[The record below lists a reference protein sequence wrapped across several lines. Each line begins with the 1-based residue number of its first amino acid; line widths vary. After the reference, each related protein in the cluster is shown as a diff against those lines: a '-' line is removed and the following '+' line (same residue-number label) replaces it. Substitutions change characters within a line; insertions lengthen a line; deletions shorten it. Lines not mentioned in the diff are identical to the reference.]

1 MKATAEFRVTEF
13 YAKEF
18 LPADL
23 GKNLTDTVRKVQV
36 PVGSEMYEK
45 IGEISKLVRTR
56 DHKYFFAG
64 WNIQR
69 SYSQN
74 ELDSAELLR
83 LKITRAFE
91 PAGLE
96 CGTLYDQTNTCEVC
110 HAGIRQTSELILDLN
125 TVPKKVDIA
134 RTISD
139 EIVVSQEL
147 ADILTES
154 KTIGYELRPVH
165 HKHFAE
171 RMSIDLNK
179 TAAGRELL
187 QLAQEAGCPHPT
199 WQFWVW
205 LNKPEQ
211 KRLREKVQAETSVP
225 NKLTRYHKEPWYQLV
240 VTSSVNINPA
250 TRTGIHPFDED
261 EINEYRCRNG
271 HTIGL
276 AILAELV
283 IDKDSWDGSDIAAT
297 KQLFGVNRGLLRTSP
312 LLVISQRLYRL
323 MREAACKGFTVE
335 VVHLVA

>member
-36 PVGSEMYEK
+36 PVGSEMYER
-45 IGEISKLVRTR
+45 IGAISKLVRTR

-69 SYSQN
+69 SYSQK

-96 CGTLYDQTNTCEVC
+96 CGTLYDQTNTCEIC
-110 HAGIRQTSELILDLN
+110 RAGMRQISELILDLN

-139 EIVVSQEL
+139 EIVVSQRF
-147 ADILTES
+147 ADILAES
-154 KTIGYELRPVH
+154 LTTGYELRPVH

-179 TAAGRELL
+179 TAAGREVLR
-187 QLAQEAGCPHPT
+187 LAQEAGCPHPT

-211 KRLREKVQAETSVP
+211 KRLMEKVRAEASVP
-225 NKLTRYHKEPWYQLV
+225 NKLARYHKEPWYQLAV
-240 VTSSVNINPA
+240 NPSVNVNSA
-250 TRTGIHPFDED
+250 TKTGNKPFDED
-261 EINEYRCRNG
+261 EKNEYRCRKG

-276 AILAELV
+276 AVLSELV

-297 KQLFGVNRGLLRTSP
+297 KQLIGVNRGLLRTSP

-323 MREAACKGFTVE
+323 MRETACRGFTVE
-335 VVHLVA
+335 VVHLAA